1 LAVDS
6 SKSLL
11 YVSNNSIPV
20 ARARVCEREKERG
33 RDIYR
38 GRDTG
43 GIVIAKSRPDTLE
56 AETVSYAP
64 GTSISI

>member
-1 LAVDS
+1 M
-6 SKSLL
+6 
-11 YVSNNSIPV
+11 
-20 ARARVCEREKERG
+20 
-33 RDIYR
+33 YR
-38 GRDTG
+38 GRETG